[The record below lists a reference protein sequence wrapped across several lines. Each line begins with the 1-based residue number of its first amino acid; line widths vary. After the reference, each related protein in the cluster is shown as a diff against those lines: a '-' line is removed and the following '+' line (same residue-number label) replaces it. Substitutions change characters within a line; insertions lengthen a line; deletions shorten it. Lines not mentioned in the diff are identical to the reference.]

1 MLFLS
6 KYNCT
11 FMRECIAFDKLQ
23 KVSAGVM
30 ELERGYG
37 RIGYCKRGKYDKRL
51 EERYTGILDFQ

>member
-1 MLFLS
+1 MH
-6 KYNCT
+6 
-11 FMRECIAFDKLQ
+11 ECIAFDKLQ

-51 EERYTGILDFQ
+51 EKRYTGILEIL